1 MIRLTHISKTF
12 YGKTTVPAV
21 RDVSLT
27 VGEGEIFGV
36 IGFSGAGKSTLVR
49 CVNMLERPDSGEV
62 LINNQDLMRLSPR
75 ELRGARKNIGMIF
88 QHFNLFQ
95 SRTVGENIIYPL
107 QYRGIPP
114 GAVAER
120 LRELLKLVDLSDKE
134 HAYPS
139 QLSGGQKQRVGIAR
153 ALATNPSILLCDEV
167 TSALDPQTTQSI
179 LGLLKDLNKKLGLT
193 IVLITHEMNVV
204 KSICTRVAVM
214 EKGEIIECG
223 SIFDVFSNPAQRIT
237 KDFIA
242 TTSNLHKIYDLLRE
256 DSPLIRLKPN
266 QILARFSY
274 VGRNTVEA
282 LISTVSIRFNIKINI
297 IFGDLDII
305 QETPLGGLINIL
317 DGEGEAIA
325 RAVQWITDR
334 GVRVEVIK
342 HG

>member
-1 MIRLTHISKTF
+1 MIRLAHVSKTF

-21 RDVSLT
+21 KDVSLT

-49 CVNMLERPDSGEV
+49 CINMLERPDSGEV
-62 LINNQDLMRLSPR
+62 VINDQDLMRFSPR
-75 ELRGARKNIGMIF
+75 ELRAARKNIGMIF

-107 QYRGIPP
+107 RYRGI
-114 GAVAER
+114 ARER
-120 LRELLKLVDLSDKE
+120 IAARLQELLALVDLSDKE

-179 LGLLKDLNKKLGLT
+179 LGLLKDLNQKLGIT

-204 KSICTRVAVM
+204 KSIGTRVAVM

-223 SIFDVFSNPAQRIT
+223 SIFDVFSNPSQRIT
-237 KDFIA
+237 RDFIA

-256 DSPLIRLKPN
+256 DSPLTRLKPN
-266 QILARFSY
+266 QILAHFSY
-274 VGRNTVEA
+274 VGRNTAEA
-282 LISTVSIRFNIKINI
+282 LISTVSIQFNIKINI
-297 IFGDLDII
+297 IFADLDII
-305 QETPLGGLINIL
+305 QGTPLGGLINIL
-317 DGEGEAIA
+317 EGEPGAIA
-325 RAVQWITDR
+325 GAIQWITGR
-334 GVRVEVIK
+334 GVRVEVLK

>member
-1 MIRLTHISKTF
+1 MIHLSHISKTF
-12 YGKTTVPAV
+12 YGKNTVSAV
-21 RDVSLT
+21 KDVSLT

-49 CVNMLERPDSGEV
+49 CINMLERPDSGEV
-62 LINNQDLMRLSPR
+62 FVKEQNLMRLSPR
-75 ELRGARKNIGMIF
+75 ELRRARKNIGMIF

-95 SRTVGENIIYPL
+95 SRTVGENITYPL
-107 QYRGIPP
+107 RYRGISP
-114 GAVAER
+114 GAVRER
-120 LRELLKLVDLSDKE
+120 LGELLKLVDLADKE

-153 ALATNPSILLCDEV
+153 ALATSPSILLCDEV

-179 LGLLKDLNKKLGLT
+179 LDLLKDLNKKLGLT

-214 EKGEIIECG
+214 EKGEIIERG

-256 DSPLIRLKPN
+256 DSPLIRLEPH
-266 QILARFSY
+266 QILAHFSY
-274 VGRNTVEA
+274 VGRNAVEA
-282 LISTVSIRFNIKINI
+282 LISTVSIRFKVKINI

-317 DGEGEAIA
+317 DGEPEAIA
-325 RAVQWITDR
+325 GAIQWITGR

>member
-1 MIRLTHISKTF
+1 MIRLTHVSKTF
-12 YGKTTVPAV
+12 YGKNTVPAV
-21 RDVSLT
+21 KDVSLT

-49 CVNMLERPDSGEV
+49 CINMLERPDSGEV

-95 SRTVGENIIYPL
+95 SRTVGENITYPL
-107 QYRGIPP
+107 RYRGMAP
-114 GAVAER
+114 GVVTER
-120 LRELLKLVDLSDKE
+120 LGELLSLVDLSDKE

-153 ALATNPSILLCDEV
+153 ALATSPSMLLCDEV

-179 LGLLKDLNKKLGLT
+179 LGLLKDLNRKLGLT

-214 EKGEIIECG
+214 ERGEIIECG

-256 DSPLIRLKPN
+256 DSPLIRLEPN

-274 VGRNTVEA
+274 TGRNTVEA
-282 LISTVSIRFNIKINI
+282 LISTVSIRFNVKINI

-305 QETPLGGLINIL
+305 RETPLGGLINIL
-317 DGEGEAIA
+317 DGEPEAIA
-325 RAVQWITDR
+325 QAVQWITDR